1 MAARSNQVPEGEGG
15 IEARDEPIVPRPT
28 FGDRLKRWWREP
40 RARRRLIWGAAGVLL
55 LLLLVLAFRP
65 DPLPVQTAEVAVGP
79 IEVTVESDGMTRVV
93 DRYQIAAPT
102 AGRLERPSVEEGDA
116 VPAGA
121 IVARLTPVPLDPQE
135 IARAEAAVSAAQAR
149 VTEATAGVEQAREA
163 AVQTQRSAER
173 ATRLAEA
180 GGLSQ
185 EEAERAVLEAA
196 RAEQEL
202 AAAEARVRAATSD
215 LEAARAVLV
224 DVDPEGGAG
233 RAVVNV
239 TAPAAGRILRVHE
252 QSERVVPAGTPLID
266 VGDASGIEVVVDVL
280 STDAIRIRPGAAMR
294 ILDWGGNST
303 IDGQVRLV
311 EPAAFTE
318 ISALGVEEQR
328 VNVVGDLID
337 PPPQLGDGYRVEAQI
352 VVDAVPEAI
361 RVPSSALFQ
370 VGEGWALFVVEGGRA
385 VQRSVEIGIRGITD
399 AQVLGGVAPGETVIL
414 FPSDQLQD
422 GSPVRPEG

>member
-1 MAARSNQVPEGEGG
+1 
-15 IEARDEPIVPRPT
+15 
-28 FGDRLKRWWREP
+28 
-40 RARRRLIWGAAGVLL
+40 
-55 LLLLVLAFRP
+55 
-65 DPLPVQTAEVAVGP
+65 
-79 IEVTVESDGMTRVV
+79 
-93 DRYQIAAPT
+93 
-102 AGRLERPSVEEGDA
+102 
-116 VPAGA
+116 
-121 IVARLTPVPLDPQE
+121 
-135 IARAEAAVSAAQAR
+135 
-149 VTEATAGVEQAREA
+149 
-163 AVQTQRSAER
+163 
-173 ATRLAEA
+173 
-180 GGLSQ
+180 
-185 EEAERAVLEAA
+185 
-196 RAEQEL
+196 
-202 AAAEARVRAATSD
+202 AAEARVRAATSD

-280 STDAIRIRPGAAMR
+280 STDAVRIRPGAAMR